1 MDKVIEYINS
11 KTQNK
16 YSNIKLS
23 NVIYNKQSSVAA
35 FKFVYNPSSFDLNDA
50 DRQTLKELIL
60 EHLKEGGITTNVEVF
75 TKKAILDAD
84 VLKDIVYKFLNK
96 NYYSIYSNFSKN
108 SVVVDNKNEIVNVAL
123 ELSEVYFNFLSNRN
137 FEQELTETLND
148 NFFTTFN
155 VELIKVE
162 QQEENENILQKRFE
176 QVANYKEQ
184 ETKPI
189 IKYTVNNVEPFIGEI
204 ITDKATLIE
213 DLKQPTTG
221 VVIAGNVKFITKK
234 SFVSKRKN
242 ENGENQQKEYYS
254 FSVFDESGNMACVMF
269 LSQTDL
275 PKMEELKENSF
286 IVVFGDVEKFNEKL
300 NFKVKRISYG
310 QSANIEKPEVKVA
323 IKKVNDNYL
332 FVKPEPYIMLEQ
344 SNLFALDDK
353 PVNSFLQN
361 NELVVFDFETTGL
374 ESTVCEIIEIGA
386 VKVINGKISETFSC
400 LVKPKKAIS
409 EEITGITGITND
421 MVADAYSIEQVL
433 QDFYKFTYNCVLSAY
448 NIAFD
453 YNFLY
458 AASKKQGFVFDN
470 RQIDSMFLAKTKLPG
485 LKNYKLKTVATALNI
500 NLDNAHRAVYDA
512 IATAEVFIKL
522 SDGLK

>member
-1 MDKVIEYINS
+1 
-11 KTQNK
+11 
-16 YSNIKLS
+16 
-23 NVIYNKQSSVAA
+23 
-35 FKFVYNPSSFDLNDA
+35 
-50 DRQTLKELIL
+50 
-60 EHLKEGGITTNVEVF
+60 
-75 TKKAILDAD
+75 
-84 VLKDIVYKFLNK
+84 
-96 NYYSIYSNFSKN
+96 
-108 SVVVDNKNEIVNVAL
+108 
-123 ELSEVYFNFLSNRN
+123 
-137 FEQELTETLND
+137 
-148 NFFTTFN
+148 
-155 VELIKVE
+155 
-162 QQEENENILQKRFE
+162 
-176 QVANYKEQ
+176 
-184 ETKPI
+184 
-189 IKYTVNNVEPFIGEI
+189 
-204 ITDKATLIE
+204 
-213 DLKQPTTG
+213 
-221 VVIAGNVKFITKK
+221 
-234 SFVSKRKN
+234 
-242 ENGENQQKEYYS
+242 
-254 FSVFDESGNMACVMF
+254 MACVMF